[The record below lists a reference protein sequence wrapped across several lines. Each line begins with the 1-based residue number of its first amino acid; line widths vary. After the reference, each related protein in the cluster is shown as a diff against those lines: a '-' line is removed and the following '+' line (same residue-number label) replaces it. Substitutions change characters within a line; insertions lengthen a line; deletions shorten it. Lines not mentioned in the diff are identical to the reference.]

1 MPRNRFLST
10 VVLSPLSKFYG
21 AAVYVR
27 NLMFKWGVLRQREFD
42 IPVVVV
48 GNIAVGGTGKTPHA
62 EYVIDALRYRYR
74 IGVLSRGYKR
84 KTKGFV
90 LASHRSTPHDIGD
103 EPYQIY
109 QKFGDSLRLAVCED
123 RCAGIDE
130 LLKIDPSINLIV
142 LDDAFQHRYVKPT
155 VSIVL
160 TEFNRPFFMDKLLP
174 LGRLREPVSAID
186 RADMVV
192 VTKCPDQLKP
202 IEYRIFKKNL
212 DLFPCQ
218 NLYFSR
224 YKYGE
229 LTPLYP
235 DLEISAPSLS
245 SLTEGDTIMAISGIA
260 NPKPFVKY
268 LSRYRAPVKLTVFPD
283 HHNFTR
289 RDIDTIAKRYDEL
302 RGDRK
307 YIITTEKD
315 AVRLSCNPYFPHR
328 LKQVIFYLPIT
339 VEMDPLSSSSF
350 TEDLIKTIRL
360 GRSDS

>member
-1 MPRNRFLST
+1 MSPNKFLSS
-10 VVLSPLSKFYG
+10 VVLLPLSKIYG
-21 AAVYVR
+21 AGVYLR
-27 NLMFKWGVLRQREFD
+27 NQMFRLGILRQREFD
-42 IPVVVV
+42 VPVIVV
-48 GNIAVGGTGKTPHA
+48 GNIAVGGTGKTPHT
-62 EYVIDALRYRYR
+62 EFVIDALRYRYR
-74 IGVLSRGYKR
+74 IGVISRGYKR

-90 LASHRSTPHDIGD
+90 LASRRSTPADIGD
-103 EPYQIY
+103 EPYQIF
-109 QKFGDSLRLAVCED
+109 QKYGDSLRMAVCED

-155 VSIVL
+155 VSVVL

-174 LGRLREPVSAID
+174 LGRLREPASAID

-224 YKYGE
+224 YRYGK
-229 LTPLYP
+229 LVPLYP
-235 DLEISAPSLS
+235 DIAEQVPTLDY
-245 SLTEGDTIMAISGIA
+245 LTEDDAIMAISGIA
-260 NPKPFVKY
+260 NPKPFVKH
-268 LSRYRAPVKLTVFPD
+268 LSRHRATVKLTVFPD
-283 HHNFTR
+283 HHSFSR
-289 RDIDTIAKRYDEL
+289 RDIEAIAKRYDEMD
-302 RGDRK
+302 GDLK

-328 LKQVIFYLPIT
+328 LKAVVFYLPIT
-339 VEMDPLSSSSF
+339 VEMDAQSSASF
-350 TEDLIKTIRL
+350 TEDLVKTIRL
-360 GRSDS
+360 GKTGV